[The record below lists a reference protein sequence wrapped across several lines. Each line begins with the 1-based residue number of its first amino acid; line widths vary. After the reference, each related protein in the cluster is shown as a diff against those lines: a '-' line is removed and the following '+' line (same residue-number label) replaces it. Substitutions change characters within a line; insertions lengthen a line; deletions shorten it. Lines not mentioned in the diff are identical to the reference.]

1 MIDNATDETIER
13 AFSDAVNIE
22 KQVLKN
28 WILFYMTFLIK
39 KQTTQRYYSSNNSQE
54 PYIAET

>member
-39 KQTTQRYYSSNNSQE
+39 KQTTQ
-54 PYIAET
+54 TVL